1 MQLSMTN
8 MLASKVKRMRRE
20 NAKLHNKF
28 HYTKLDNL
36 LFDKYKI
43 FSNSYNLVGVHYIK
57 YFFFSYLQGTDWVR
71 CYRYDGFV
79 ESYYEHNDALME
91 LMKEDATLLDTD
103 DEDSIPTE
111 EDVYAANVE
120 WCIPNANVWY
130 QSKFVV
136 PELDDDTA
144 LEEISIAI
152 LELLNFKTCDAW
164 KQLISTEWRMAFSY
178 ALYRII
184 SAEGAIYIPINIS
197 KELNDIIEHYS
208 LGEMMKAIDSD
219 YRVMTEEELEN
230 TYEEYMAFPFIYH
243 FVSQAIRHATKIKIH

>member
-1 MQLSMTN
+1 MQLSMN
-8 MLASKVKRMRRE
+8 NLLASKVKRMRRE

-36 LFDKYKI
+36 LFDKYAI
-43 FSNSYNLVGVHYIK
+43 FSNSYNIVGVHEIK
-57 YFFFSYLQGTDWVR
+57 YFFFSYLQGTDWLK

-79 ESYYEHNDALME
+79 ESYHEHNDALLDMME
-91 LMKEDATLLDTD
+91 
-103 DEDSIPTE
+103 EDSTLTSE
-111 EDVYAANVE
+111 EDDRIPDAEEIYSGNVE
-120 WCIPNANVWY
+120 WGIPSCNIWY

-136 PELDDDTA
+136 PELDDDDA

-152 LELLNFKTCDAW
+152 LELLNYKVCDAW

-184 SAEGAIYIPINIS
+184 SSEGAIYISLNIS

-208 LGEMMKAIDSD
+208 LGDVMKAIDSD

-230 TYEEYMAFPFIYH
+230 TYEEYMVFPFIYH
-243 FVSQAIRHATKIKIH
+243 FVSQAIRYASKLKMH